1 MKADDISVARTGSS
15 RKLGDIHCSDTK
27 VIHNSISLDSDAELL

>member
-27 VIHNSISLDSDAELL
+27 VIHNFSLDSDAELL